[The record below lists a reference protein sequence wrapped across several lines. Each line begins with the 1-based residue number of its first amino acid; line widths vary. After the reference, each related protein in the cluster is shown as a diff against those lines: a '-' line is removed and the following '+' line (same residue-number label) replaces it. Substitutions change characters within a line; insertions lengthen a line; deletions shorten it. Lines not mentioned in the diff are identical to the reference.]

1 MSIYRTMKGLRVI
14 SEMIELS
21 KKPNLTEE
29 EARCVTQF
37 KRGMFVTLLGTFVV
51 ISIFLGCFLGG
62 LRLSMFKPDV
72 DYDNIEWAFCKNSD
86 TLYYYTENYIEGE
99 GFEKK
104 FVDIS
109 DVECLG
115 NIEKRANIYY
125 KGNNP
130 ILVIS
135 DSYEKRLESISL
147 SVLSFGFIALIVGCI
162 VIVIVGRKLTE
173 ESRSMLERMYNS

>member
-1 MSIYRTMKGLRVI
+1 ML
-14 SEMIELS
+14 
-21 KKPNLTEE
+21 
-29 EARCVTQF
+29 
-37 KRGMFVTLLGTFVV
+37 
-51 ISIFLGCFLGG
+51 
-62 LRLSMFKPDV
+62 
-72 DYDNIEWAFCKNSD
+72 AFRKNSD
-86 TLYYYTENYIEGE
+86 TLYFSTENYIEGE

-115 NIEKRANIYY
+115 SIEKRANIYY
-125 KGNNP
+125 KGDKP

-147 SVLSFGFIALIVGCI
+147 LVLSFGFISLIVGCV
-162 VIVIVGRKLTE
+162 VIAIVGRKLTE